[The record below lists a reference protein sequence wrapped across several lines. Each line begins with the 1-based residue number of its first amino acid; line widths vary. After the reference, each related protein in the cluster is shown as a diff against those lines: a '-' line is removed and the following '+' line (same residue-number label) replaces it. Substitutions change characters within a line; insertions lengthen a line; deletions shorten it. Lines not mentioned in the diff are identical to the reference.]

1 MPKISPIPT
10 IERLREL
17 AIKPKLTAK
26 EFGEVGAIGVN
37 KVGEAR
43 IEFNEKRRFEKP
55 TEYIHTH
62 LFNTKDVFEF
72 FGYDFNIYS
81 GGNYNDSNV

>member
-37 KVGEAR
+37 KISEAR
-43 IEFNEKRRFEKP
+43 EEFNEKKRIERP

-62 LFNTKDVFEF
+62 LFDTKEVFEF
-72 FGYDFNIYS
+72 FSYNFYDFR
-81 GGNYNDSNV
+81 GGNNDD